1 MVRCIH
7 NKEKGETNMGIILW
21 IVLFVVGYLVAEFVI
36 GLFDGCG
43 CGIWGYVIVIIIAL
57 AMIFWV
63 VL

>member
-1 MVRCIH
+1 
-7 NKEKGETNMGIILW
+7 MGIILW